1 MNTRR
6 WRVSSDH
13 GTGRGA
19 SRAVFARRL
28 APFVLIALAAL
39 VIAAFVSAK
48 PGDLRVWFA
57 GGGTVSAVA
66 GSPAKPARP
75 ALTADEERYIR
86 ALWPVHGDVER
97 STMRMSLGQIFYT
110 TKDLDG
116 PELKARVEQ
125 ALKVYQ
131 SARTQIQGLQP
142 PASLRAQHDDYL
154 AAVRL
159 FEESA
164 NEVMKM
170 FSDGRE
176 EHLAAAYPKG
186 QAGADKIR
194 EIGGKFWPN
203 EFAPH

>member
-13 GTGRGA
+13 GTGRGV
-19 SRAVFARRL
+19 SRAVLARRL
-28 APFVLIALAAL
+28 VPVALIALAAL
-39 VIAAFVSAK
+39 VIAAFVFAK
-48 PGDLRVWFA
+48 PGDLRAWF
-57 GGGTVSAVA
+57 GSGGTLAAVA
-66 GSPAKPARP
+66 ASPAKPARP

-86 ALWPVHGDVER
+86 ALWPIHGDVER

-110 TKDLDG
+110 TKDLDA

-125 ALKVYQ
+125 ALKTYK
-131 SARTQIQGLQP
+131 SAQTQIQGLQP

-164 NEVMKM
+164 NEVMKV
-170 FSDGRE
+170 FRV
-176 EHLAAAYPKG
+176 
-186 QAGADKIR
+186 
-194 EIGGKFWPN
+194 
-203 EFAPH
+203 